1 MLATR
6 FPAKLF
12 LLFSIVLGTACAVEP
27 LPENLIQLDSKEG
40 TVMLKEDANQNTV
53 KMLAH
58 FTTQDTV
65 TYCGVASAVMVL
77 NSINI
82 PAPVDPAYTPYAYFT
97 QDNFF
102 NDNMSVKPENVKQN
116 GMTLSEMAQAIAT
129 YGVKATAYPANE
141 LSLEAFRK
149 IATKA
154 LAQDGYVTV
163 NFLRTALQ
171 EVGGGHHSPL
181 VAYDKKT
188 DRFLLLDVARYK
200 YPAYWVKTEDL
211 WKAINTMDG
220 VNSRGFIVIG
230 Q

>member
-1 MLATR
+1 MK
-6 FPAKLF
+6 FPAKL
-12 LLFSIVLGTACAVEP
+12 LLVFTLALGSACAVEP
-27 LPENLIQLDSKEG
+27 LPENLIQLDSKQG
-40 TVMLKEDANQNTV
+40 TVMLKESANQDTV

-77 NSINI
+77 NSIGI
-82 PAPVDPAYTPYAYFT
+82 VAPVDPAYAPYTYFT

-102 NDNMSVKPENVKQN
+102 NDNMTIKPENVKQN
-116 GMTLSEMAQAIAT
+116 GMTLSEMAQAIST

-141 LSLEAFRK
+141 LTQDEFK
-149 IATKA
+149 KMATKA
-154 LAQDGYVTV
+154 LSHGEFVTV

-181 VAYDKKT
+181 AAYDKKT
-188 DRFLLLDVARYK
+188 DSFLLLDVARYK

-211 WKAINTMDG
+211 WNAINTMDG
-220 VNSRGFIVIG
+220 ANSRGFIVISPG
-230 Q
+230 S